1 MEEIPGW
8 RITMAGIVGCGR
20 RGGWSGRLVE
30 RGAETGHGL
39 GHQWQRRR
47 EAERSRGGEPE
58 EVRVKVA
65 EGSSRERRVGGA

>member
-1 MEEIPGW
+1 
-8 RITMAGIVGCGR
+8 
-20 RGGWSGRLVE
+20 VE

-58 EVRVKVA
+58 ELRVKVA